1 MRHLSPDTN
10 IVGYVTA
17 LSVIGGL
24 MAFVVTGVSAIDGSR
39 QQNAAKISMLD
50 RR

>member
-1 MRHLSPDTN
+1 MRHLSPSTN

-17 LSVIGGL
+17 ISVIGGL
-24 MAFVVTGVSAIDGSR
+24 MAFVVTGVSAIDATR
-39 QQNAAKISMLD
+39 QQNSAKVSLLD